1 MSLPSSPINS
11 DFYNPKPKPK
21 PKPNP
26 NPNPNP
32 SPNPNRHLDD
42 VAVVVDEL
50 GLLALD
56 ELLVELDEHL
66 VKGIGIGLGLGLG
79 LVSRVGVT
87 GWGLGV
93 RVTTALSSG

>member
-21 PKPNP
+21 PKPNPNP

-56 ELLVELDEHL
+56 ELLEELDEHL
-66 VKGIGIGLGLGLG
+66 YV
-79 LVSRVGVT
+79 
-87 GWGLGV
+87 GV
-93 RVTTALSSG
+93 RVGGQVKT